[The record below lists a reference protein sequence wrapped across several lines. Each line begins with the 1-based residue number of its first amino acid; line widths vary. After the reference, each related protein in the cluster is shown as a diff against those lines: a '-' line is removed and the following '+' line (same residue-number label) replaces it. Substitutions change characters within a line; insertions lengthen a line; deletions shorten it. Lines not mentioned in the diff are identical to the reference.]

1 MTEAVIDRPVRA
13 LMVEDQDD
21 LRVAIESSLSMFGI
35 KVTGV
40 GTAAAFRERIAG
52 DAFDLAIV
60 DLGLPDGDGLSLVRA
75 LTDDPTG
82 PGVVILTASGEIE
95 DRIKGFASGADLYF
109 TKPVD
114 CRELAVAAI
123 RLAQR
128 LRKWTA
134 PPEISHALPSAPG
147 RWTIS
152 RAQWALRSPGGG
164 PVSLTPKEM
173 AFMDALAAAANAA
186 VPRAQIL
193 NLLGYADDAGGN
205 RSLDAL
211 VRRLRMKTY
220 GALAVTLPIRTLHG
234 IGYMF
239 TEALVAE

>member
-1 MTEAVIDRPVRA
+1 MTEAVIDRPIRA

-21 LRVAIESSLSMFGI
+21 LRAAIESSLSMFSI
-35 KVTGV
+35 NVTGV
-40 GTAAAFRERIAG
+40 GTAAAFQQRIAA

-60 DLGLPDGDGLSLVRA
+60 DLGLPDGDGLTLVRA
-75 LTDDPTG
+75 LTEDQAG
-82 PGVVILTASGEIE
+82 PGVVILTAAGETE

-114 CRELAVAAI
+114 CRELAMASI
-123 RLAQR
+123 RLVQR
-128 LRKWTA
+128 LRRWTS
-134 PPEISHALPSAPG
+134 PPEISLPLPSQSG
-147 RWTIS
+147 RWTLS
-152 RAQWALRSPGGG
+152 RAQWSLRAPAGEL
-164 PVSLTPKEM
+164 VSLTPKEM
-173 AFMDALAAAANAA
+173 AFVDALAASPNAA

-193 NLLGYADDAGGN
+193 GLLKYADDAGGN

-220 GALAVTLPIRTLHG
+220 GALALTLPIRTLHG